1 VAATILRP
9 VVAFAQAH
17 ARGPVFIR
25 WSCLALVGIV
35 SLAAPAPADAHLKGG
50 EMSTNFVARVGSL
63 RPAISGIAA
72 RVLDGDLRLEL
83 RVAPARVV
91 IVLGFLRE
99 PFLRFS
105 PAGVEANLASPT
117 AGSARVIG
125 TADAVASPGV
135 HWRLIRR
142 GHVFAWHDN
151 RLRPVATV
159 PQGSQQPRAVGS
171 WTIPLIVDGRATTLS
186 GTEWFA
192 SGPSPWPWL
201 APGALFVALAFLA
214 GRRVPP
220 RAQRL
225 IASALL
231 PVAVA
236 GLSAAWSGAI
246 LVGRATLPAEL
257 FAVGFAA
264 VSAVFLCLGVAAAQG
279 EKQLGVMAL
288 IGAFAATFALPLIT
302 LFEHGFVLSA
312 LPGTVA
318 RFSAAAA
325 FVCGLSA
332 AAVCAP
338 AVKALLSSE
347 GPAGRGVASLQGGR

>member
-1 VAATILRP
+1 
-9 VVAFAQAH
+9 VAFAQAH
-17 ARGPVFIR
+17 ERGPVFTR

-35 SLAAPAPADAHLKGG
+35 SFMSPVSADAHLKSGA
-50 EMSTNFVARVGSL
+50 MSTNFAARVGSL

-83 RVAPARVV
+83 RVAPGRVV
-91 IVLGFLRE
+91 IVLGLLRE

-117 AGSARVIG
+117 AGSSRVIG
-125 TADAVASPGV
+125 AADAVASPGV
-135 HWRLIRR
+135 HWRLIGR

-159 PQGSQQPRAVGS
+159 ATSSRQPRAVGS
-171 WTIPLIVDGRATTLS
+171 WKIPLIVDGRAATLS
-186 GTEWFA
+186 GTEWYA
-192 SGPSPWPWL
+192 SAPSPWPWL
-201 APGALFVALAFLA
+201 APGALLVAIAFLA
-214 GRRVPP
+214 GRRLSQ
-220 RAQRL
+220 REQRL

-236 GLSAAWSGAI
+236 GLSASWSGGI
-246 LVGRATLPAEL
+246 LAGRATLPSEL
-257 FAVGFAA
+257 FAVGFAG
-264 VSAVFLCLGVAAAQG
+264 VSAVFLSLGVAAARG
-279 EKQLGVMAL
+279 EKQSGVMAL

-318 RFSAAAA
+318 RLTAAAA

-338 AVKALLSSE
+338 AVKALLSAES
-347 GPAGRGVASLQGGR
+347 ARGRGAPSLPGGD

>member
-1 VAATILRP
+1 M
-9 VVAFAQAH
+9 
-17 ARGPVFIR
+17 R

-35 SLAAPAPADAHLKGG
+35 SLMAPAPADAHLKGG
-50 EMSTNFVARVGSL
+50 EMSTNFEARVGSL

-83 RVAPARVV
+83 RVAPGRVV
-91 IVLGFLRE
+91 IVLGLLHE

-117 AGSARVIG
+117 AGSSRVIG

-151 RLRPVATV
+151 RLRPVTTV
-159 PQGSQQPRAVGS
+159 AADAPRPRAVAS
-171 WTIPLIVDGRATTLS
+171 WKIPLIVDGRASTLS
-186 GTEWFA
+186 GTEWYA
-192 SGPSPWPWL
+192 SPPSPWPWL
-201 APGALFVALAFLA
+201 APGALLVALAFLA
-214 GRRVPP
+214 GRRLSQ

-225 IASALL
+225 IAAALL

-236 GLSAAWSGAI
+236 GLSASWSGAI
-246 LVGRATLPAEL
+246 LVGHATLAAEL
-257 FAVGFAA
+257 FAVAFAG
-264 VSAVFLCLGVAAAQG
+264 VLAVFLSVGVVAAQG

-302 LFEHGFVLSA
+302 VFEHGFVLSA
-312 LPGTVA
+312 LPGSAA
-318 RFSAAAA
+318 RISTAAA
-325 FVCGLSA
+325 FFCGLSA

-338 AVKALLSSE
+338 AVKALLSTDGAS
-347 GPAGRGVASLQGGR
+347 GRGAASLAGGR

>member
-1 VAATILRP
+1 
-9 VVAFAQAH
+9 VAFAKAH
-17 ARGPVFIR
+17 ERGPVSIR

-35 SLAAPAPADAHLKGG
+35 SLVAPAPADAHLKTG
-50 EMSTNFVARVGSL
+50 ELSTNFQARVGSL

-72 RVLDGDLRLEL
+72 RVLDSDLRLQL
-83 RVAPARVV
+83 RVAPGRLV
-91 IVLGFLRE
+91 IVLGLLHE

-117 AGSARVIG
+117 AGSSRVID
-125 TADAVASPGV
+125 TAEAVASPGV

-159 PQGSQQPRAVGS
+159 AGDPQRPRAVGS
-171 WTIPLIVDGRATTLS
+171 WKIPLIVDGRATALS
-186 GTEWFA
+186 GTELYA
-192 SGPSPWPWL
+192 GAPSPWPWL
-201 APGALFVALAFLA
+201 APSALLVALAFLA
-214 GRRVPP
+214 GRRLSQ

-236 GLSAAWSGAI
+236 GLSASWAGAI
-246 LVGRATLPAEL
+246 LVGRATLAAEL
-257 FAVGFAA
+257 FAAAFAC
-264 VSAVFLCLGVAAAQG
+264 VSAIFLTVGVAAAQG
-279 EKQLGVMAL
+279 EKQLAVMAL

-302 LFEHGFVLSA
+302 IFEHGFVLSA
-312 LPGTVA
+312 LPGSVA
-318 RFSAAAA
+318 RISAAAA
-325 FVCGLSA
+325 FVGGLSV

-338 AVKALLSSE
+338 AVKALLSTD
-347 GPAGRGVASLQGGR
+347 GAAGRGAASLMGGR

>member
-1 VAATILRP
+1 M
-9 VVAFAQAH
+9 
-17 ARGPVFIR
+17 R

-35 SLAAPAPADAHLKGG
+35 SLMAPAPADAHLKGG
-50 EMSTNFVARVGSL
+50 EMSTNFEARVGSL

-83 RVAPARVV
+83 RVAPGRVV
-91 IVLGFLRE
+91 IVLGLLHE

-117 AGSARVIG
+117 AGSSRVIG

-151 RLRPVATV
+151 RLRPVTTV
-159 PQGSQQPRAVGS
+159 AADFPRPRAVAS
-171 WTIPLIVDGRATTLS
+171 WKIPLIVDGRASTLS
-186 GTEWFA
+186 GTEWYA
-192 SGPSPWPWL
+192 SPPSPWPWL
-201 APGALFVALAFLA
+201 APGALLVALAFLA
-214 GRRVPP
+214 GRRLAQ

-225 IASALL
+225 IAAALL

-236 GLSAAWSGAI
+236 GLSASWSGAI
-246 LVGRATLPAEL
+246 LVGHKTLAAEL
-257 FAVGFAA
+257 FAVAFAG
-264 VSAVFLCLGVAAAQG
+264 VLAVFLSVGVAAAQG

-302 LFEHGFVLSA
+302 VFEHGFVLSA
-312 LPGTVA
+312 LPGSVA
-318 RFSAAAA
+318 RISTAAA
-325 FVCGLSA
+325 FFCGLSA

-338 AVKALLSSE
+338 AVKALLSTDGAS
-347 GPAGRGVASLQGGR
+347 GRGAASLLGSR